1 MMVDIF
7 NKIQESKS
15 YILNKARST
24 PSVGII
30 LGTGLGDL
38 INEIEEKKSIH
49 YSEIPH
55 FPVSTVESH
64 KGELVFG
71 RLGAKEVV
79 AMAGRFHYYEG
90 YSAQEITFP
99 VRVMKAIGVENL
111 IISNASGG
119 LNPHFRP
126 GQIVA
131 LSDHINLMP
140 EHPLRGPN
148 DDRLGLRFPDMK
160 YAYSKALLQHA
171 HDAADMI
178 DYQLAEGVYVGFQGP
193 SLETPAEYSFL
204 RKIGGDMVGMSTVPE
219 VIVAKHCELSTLV
232 LSLVSNLCYPPSA
245 IKETSLEDVIE
256 MAKQATP
263 VFCKIVEDVV
273 RRI

>member
-1 MMVDIF
+1 MVDIF
-7 NKIQESKS
+7 DKIQESKS
-15 YILNKARST
+15 YILNKVTST

-38 INEIEEKKSIH
+38 INEIENKTSIH

-71 RLGAKEVV
+71 QLGGKEVV

-99 VRVMKAIGVENL
+99 VRVMKAIGIENL

-119 LNPHFRP
+119 LNPHFHP

-160 YAYSKALLQHA
+160 YAYSNELLQHA
-171 HDAADMI
+171 HAASDSI
-178 DYQLAEGVYVGFQGP
+178 GYKLAEGVYVGFQGP

-256 MAKQATP
+256 MANQATP
-263 VFCKIVEDVV
+263 VFCKIVEEVV